1 MKRFRLLAAMAA
13 ALAVVVAIK
22 AAQSAPTGYRT
33 PGVTTPDVRLEL
45 PPHSAAIVADA
56 RTGRVL
62 YADRPHRRLLIGS
75 AAKLMTALVTLER
88 VSLDDTFAAPPYA
101 GDPTESRIGLGSGE
115 QLLVVDL
122 LRGLLVVSGNDA
134 AVALAEGVAGSQEA
148 FVELMNERAQE
159 LGMGDTRYGNPI
171 GLDDGTGSSA
181 ADLVTLTRELRRHDA
196 FREIVA
202 APEVTLTSGAV
213 QRTLEN
219 TNDLLGGG
227 LQVDGVKT
235 GHTKAAGYVLVG
247 SATRDGR
254 SVISAVLGTRSEADR
269 DRATLT
275 LLRHGLR
282 RTR

>member
-1 MKRFRLLAAMAA
+1 MKRFRLLAATAA
-13 ALAVVVAIK
+13 VLVAVVAIK
-22 AAQSAPTGYRT
+22 AVQSAPTGYGAVGT
-33 PGVTTPDVRLEL
+33 APQNAQLKL

-75 AAKLMTALVTLER
+75 TAKLMTALVALER
-88 VSLDDTFAAPPYA
+88 TSLEDSFTAPAYA
-101 GDPTESRIGLGSGE
+101 GDPTESRVGLGTDE
-115 QLLVVDL
+115 QLLVGDL

-134 AVALAEGVAGSQEA
+134 AIALAEGVAGSQEA

-159 LGMGDTRYGNPI
+159 LGMSDTRYGNPI
-171 GLDDGTGSSA
+171 GLDDGTSSSA

-202 APEVTLTSGAV
+202 SPSVTLSSGAV
-213 QRTLEN
+213 ARTLEN
-219 TNDLLGGG
+219 TNDLLGGP
-227 LQVDGVKT
+227 LAVDGVKT

-247 SATRDGR
+247 SATRGGR
-254 SVISAVLGTRSEADR
+254 AVISAVLGTRSEADR
-269 DRATLT
+269 DRATMT

-282 RTR
+282 RMR